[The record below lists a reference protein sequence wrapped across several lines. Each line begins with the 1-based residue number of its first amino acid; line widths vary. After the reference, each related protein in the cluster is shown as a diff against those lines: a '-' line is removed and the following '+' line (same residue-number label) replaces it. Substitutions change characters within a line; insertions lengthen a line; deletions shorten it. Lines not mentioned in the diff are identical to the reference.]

1 MLPRMSRIK
10 KIERQIIRAT
20 KKLERLRCDLAVA
33 KRAKENKGE
42 PLVVAPASPMYY
54 PWEPLSDSESDAE
67 KIPVDESECDL
78 AGSDLDTLWLSARA
92 LLGIK

>member
-42 PLVVAPASPMYY
+42 PLVVAPISPMYY
-54 PWEPLSDSESDAE
+54 PWEPVSDSELLSDSESDAE
-67 KIPVDESECDL
+67 KIPVDE
-78 AGSDLDTLWLSARA
+78 
-92 LLGIK
+92 KM